1 MIYET
6 KSPLF
11 ISFLSNSLR
20 KGLGGKTGAEGGG
33 QTILKARGS
42 DGKYQGE

>member
-6 KSPLF
+6 KAPLF

-20 KGLGGKTGAEGGG
+20 KAGGQAKGAEGGG